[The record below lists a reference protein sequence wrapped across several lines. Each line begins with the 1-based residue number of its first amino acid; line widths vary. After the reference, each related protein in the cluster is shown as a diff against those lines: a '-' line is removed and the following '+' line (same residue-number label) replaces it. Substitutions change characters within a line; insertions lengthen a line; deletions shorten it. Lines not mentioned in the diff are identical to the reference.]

1 MAAFFAFL
9 HHAAAFTLVAAV
21 AVEFVLINDELT
33 ARRARKIQI
42 ADMVLG
48 VSAGVLVIVG
58 PLRVHFFEKGEIY
71 YIHSLP
77 FIVKIALFVTVA
89 ILSIYPTVAFLS
101 WRKAV
106 KQGQAP
112 VVADDKLRRIRMI
125 IHIEL
130 AAIAIIVLCAAL
142 MARGIGMIG

>member
-1 MAAFFAFL
+1 MAAFLAFL
-9 HHAAAFTLVAAV
+9 HHAAAFTLVAAM
-21 AVEFVLINDELT
+21 AVEFVLISDELT

-48 VSAGVLVIVG
+48 ASAGVLVIVG
-58 PLRVHFFEKGEIY
+58 PLRVHFFEKGETY

-106 KQGQAP
+106 KQGQTP
-112 VVADDKLRRIRMI
+112 VVAADELRRIRMV

-130 AAIAIIVLCAAL
+130 AGIVVIVLCAAL